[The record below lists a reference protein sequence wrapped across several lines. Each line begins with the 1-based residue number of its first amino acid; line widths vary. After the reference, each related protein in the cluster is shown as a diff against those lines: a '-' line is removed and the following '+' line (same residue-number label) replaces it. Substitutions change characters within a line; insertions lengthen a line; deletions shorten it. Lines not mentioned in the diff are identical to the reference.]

1 MCKNKKMNRT
11 TTVLL
16 FFVAA
21 VLAGLFLGVRETM
34 KCGERNVS
42 IEMMENK
49 GSVKETFFQRQVG
62 MPLDMQGVEGATGV
76 AGYSGTPPLLGSEPK
91 PLSEKPYDMANDN
104 ELYQFEGN
112 KVGPEC
118 CPSPFSGDRGCICL
132 TDSQKA
138 EFASRGGNKSRV

>member
-1 MCKNKKMNRT
+1 MNRT

-21 VLAGLFLGVRETM
+21 ILAGLFLRTQENMGCGV
-34 KCGERNVS
+34 RNVS
-42 IEMMENK
+42 VEMMEN
-49 GSVKETFFQRQVG
+49 STKEKFMQREVG
-62 MPLDMQGVEGATGV
+62 MPLDMQSVEGATGV

-112 KVGPEC
+112 TMGPEC

-132 TDSQKA
+132 TESQKS
-138 EFASRGGNKSRV
+138 EFASRGGNKSRS

>member
-1 MCKNKKMNRT
+1 MNRT

-21 VLAGLFLGVRETM
+21 VLAGLFLGREGM
-34 KCGERNVS
+34 KCGVRNVS
-42 IEMMENK
+42 VDDM
-49 GSVKETFFQRQVG
+49 STPTKETFFQREVG
-62 MPLDMQGVEGATGV
+62 MPLDMQTTEGATGV

-91 PLSEKPYDMANDN
+91 PLSEKPYDMANDS

-112 KVGPEC
+112 KMGPEC

-132 TDSQKA
+132 TESQRA
-138 EFASRGGNKSRV
+138 EFASRGGNKMRS